1 MVCFFLSPHHIVALA
16 HLQQFVEVF
25 NLSFLHFFCR
35 NLCLFEMD
43 VFIVKCLR
51 EERGYN
57 IKPNKVSTGKPYVM
71 SASLDEPAS
80 VLLLQMC

>member
-1 MVCFFLSPHHIVALA
+1 MQGSLA

-25 NLSFLHFFCR
+25 NMTFLHFFCG

-51 EERGYN
+51 EDKGY
-57 IKPNKVSTGKPYVM
+57 GG
-71 SASLDEPAS
+71 
-80 VLLLQMC
+80 LL